1 MRRKGTEGLVLTRLE
16 KSRTNVLKNP
26 SPRKLRLAV
35 LKINCTFLFF
45 LWLCFTTTRRLAVG
59 GGEGGFLEKIHSCD
73 NSSSSRPRY
82 NTQSVLLLAI
92 PLGNERDKS
101 ESISRLNLCERY
113 SLYSLFFFRI
123 IYIYIRKKNLLLGR
137 KLQSS
142 HPPTVF
148 SFIVK
153 NPSFFWHSEPLQTA
167 F

>member
-1 MRRKGTEGLVLTRLE
+1 MEWEIVLPNEEERDRRAG
-16 KSRTNVLKNP
+16 
-26 SPRKLRLAV
+26 
-35 LKINCTFLFF
+35 FD
-45 LWLCFTTTRRLAVG
+45 TTRKEQDKCSEKPFASQTPTSGSQDKLYLSVLPLTLFHDDQEAGCG

-153 NPSFFWHSEPLQTA
+153 NPSFF
-167 F
+167 